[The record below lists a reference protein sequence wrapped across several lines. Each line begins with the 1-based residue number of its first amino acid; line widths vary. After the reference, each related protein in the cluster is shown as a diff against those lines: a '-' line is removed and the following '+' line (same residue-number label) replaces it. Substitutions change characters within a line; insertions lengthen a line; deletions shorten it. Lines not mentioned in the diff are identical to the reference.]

1 MTKASKAVVTVGDE
15 DETALGLAV
24 APEVVQEVGAAQ
36 AQEFD
41 EDLIQTPI
49 LKIGQGLTREVQ
61 EGDASVGEFIN
72 TLTSEGLG
80 DTVDFI
86 VSYYNKG
93 RFASDRETG
102 RAYVAFGSE
111 IPASWEPLVGAEF
124 VGEQFSEYPEAEEMF
139 KAAVNSKEREWGH
152 GPLVSTTHNF
162 TGLVLVE
169 DSDGEI
175 EAQPVRLSLKRVDV
189 PAARKITTLQR
200 AVLRNR
206 PPWDVVLRLKTTKKE
221 FGTNAAYVIN
231 PADVKIIRQ
240 TTDDEKILGSE
251 IAMAVMHGRTNT
263 TGGED
268 ADRPVEPKDAGGLA
282 I

>member
-1 MTKASKAVVTVGDE
+1 MAKTGSAVALSDN
-15 DETALGLAV
+15 DETSVALAV
-24 APEVVQEVGAAQ
+24 AAEAAREVAAAQ

-80 DTVDFI
+80 DSVDFI

-102 RAYVAFGSE
+102 RAYVAFSAD

-124 VGEQFSEYPEAEEMF
+124 VGEQFSEYPEAEECF
-139 KAAVNSKEREWGH
+139 KAAVNAKEREWGH

-169 DSDGEI
+169 GSDGEV
-175 EAQPVRLSLKRVDV
+175 EPQPVRLSLKRVDV

-200 AVLRNR
+200 AVLRNK

-221 FGTNAAYVIN
+221 FGQNAAYVIN
-231 PADVKIIRQ
+231 PADVKILRP
-240 TTDDEKILGSE
+240 TTNEEKIIGSE
-251 IAMAVMHGRTNT
+251 IALAVMHGRTNT
-263 TGGED
+263 TGAEEAD
-268 ADRPVEPKDAGGLA
+268 APTEPKSGGGLD